1 MAALTE
7 ATQREKRLVDTHS
20 IVGNAAVKTSE
31 VVYQGSLI
39 SVVESSGRVT
49 ATAKTTGTAFV
60 GVAASTVTG
69 DTAGTKKVDYYFGHV
84 ELITAK
90 AALTTTYRMCNVA
103 LEDDDT
109 VTTLSDAG
117 TAGVR
122 QIVGTAIDFDSDGN
136 AWVWLGHFSSKDAP

>member
-1 MAALTE
+1 MALTE
-7 ATQREKRLVDTHS
+7 STVRITRGDNLQQR
-20 IVGNAAVKTSE
+20 GNAAVKTG
-31 VVYQGSLI
+31 VTVYQGSLI
-39 SVVESSGRVT
+39 SVVESSSRVT
-49 ATAKTTGTAFV
+49 TTAGGTGTAFV
-60 GVAASTVTG
+60 GRAAETVTG
-69 DTAGTKKVDYYFGHV
+69 NTAGSKKVDYYFGHI

-122 QIVGTAIDFDSDGN
+122 QIAGTAVDFDSDGN
-136 AWVWLGHFSSKDAP
+136 AYVWLAHFSSKDAP